1 MSDITPTK
9 LSELYKEKKINKTE
23 FLQRIITIYEFSDSE
38 KTRLECLN
46 SIKFIS
52 ISGEK
57 IFKFLEEIVIS
68 EINVEIRLNAMN
80 IILNKFPER
89 AYELSEYL
97 FSSSDSKEFIMKI
110 AKNIGERVI
119 TLDQVYKKKF
129 SELLN
134 EIIIDIFTTEDVRS
148 FEILWGDWCYNTPE
162 NYWNFLL
169 DLKSP
174 VGFLEFLDYF
184 INNHKIYFWFYKFL
198 IEKFSLDQWIIFF
211 KNSRFSGRLLY
222 ILFYLEEEQPPNR
235 FYQIVDLFVHNGK
248 ELTEAQNNEII
259 NILKKENQYDLAVIL
274 IFRWLENINN
284 DSLKKIL
291 EDTKLN
297 LIFKLIGLVINNQ
310 FDFLK
315 HDYLIYSLLSL
326 LVKISK
332 NIDENYL
339 IQFINPKSPRIIEVL
354 SPTLNT
360 FLINSQKR
368 KKTKTE
374 KRFLLKYKTTTLEF
388 IKILSKYF
396 DIKVTNS

>member
-9 LSELYKEKKINKTE
+9 LSELYKEKKINKSE
-23 FLQRIITIYEFSDSE
+23 FLQRIVTIYEFSDSE
-38 KTRLECLN
+38 KLRLECLN
-46 SIKFIS
+46 SIKSVS

-57 IFKFLEEIVIS
+57 VFKFLEEIVIS
-68 EINVEIRLNAMN
+68 EINLEIRLNAMN
-80 IILNKFPER
+80 IILNKFPEK
-89 AYELSEYL
+89 AFELSDYL

-110 AKNIGERVI
+110 AKNIGERII
-119 TLDQVYKKKF
+119 TSDEVYKNKF

-134 EIIIDIFTTEDVRS
+134 KIIIDIFKKEDVRS
-148 FEILWGDWCYNTPE
+148 FETLWGDWCYNTPE

-174 VGFLEFLDYF
+174 VGFLELLDYF
-184 INNHKIYFWFYKFL
+184 IDNHSIYFWFYKFL
-198 IEKFSLDQWIIFF
+198 IEKFSLDQWILFF

-235 FYQIVDLFVHNGK
+235 FYQIVDLFERSGK
-248 ELTEAQNNEII
+248 QMTEAQINEII
-259 NILKKENQYDLAVIL
+259 NILKKENRYDLALIL

-297 LIFKLIGLVINNQ
+297 IIFNLIGLIINNQ
-310 FDFLK
+310 HDFLK
-315 HDYLIYSLLSL
+315 HDYLIYSLISF

-332 NIDENYL
+332 NIDEIYL
-339 IQFINPKSPRIIEVL
+339 IQFINPKSPGIIEEL
-354 SPTLNT
+354 SPILNK
-360 FLINSQKR
+360 FLTNSQKR

-374 KRFLLKYKTTTLEF
+374 RKFLLKYKTATLEF

-396 DIKVTNS
+396 DIKVINS